1 MTNPPNTII
10 NPIDPIIT
18 KGIVIVDAIQ
28 SKPNETSSTPKKYP
42 ANLLAYPIY
51 KCLTFGF

>member
-1 MTNPPNTII
+1 MTNPPNIII

-28 SKPNETSSTPKKYP
+28 SKPNETITTPRK
-42 ANLLAYPIY
+42 
-51 KCLTFGF
+51 